1 MSNYLNPIA
10 ATEEPRRDFIRYLLT
25 EYSLRDSHL
34 RYGFKKLLEQVG
46 NVWQTPYLE
55 GSQPYESGQSI
66 RQLEG
71 QRGFYILTSS
81 IFCQALAYFT
91 NTKNRQSKPLL
102 NRIKISSWQQEQ
114 VQGKLNVS

>member
-34 RYGFKKLLEQVG
+34 RYAFRQLLDQVG

-71 QRGFYILTSS
+71 QSVLHP
-81 IFCQALAYFT
+81 
-91 NTKNRQSKPLL
+91 NTVNL
-102 NRIKISSWQQEQ
+102 
-114 VQGKLNVS
+114 